1 MQKSDLLE
9 KLTTQ
14 NTSFSTSDSKIAL
27 DSLIDQLSNLLSEKH
42 RIEIRGFGAF
52 SVRERNP
59 IRGRNPKSGKA
70 IELDNRSLIYFRPS
84 KLLKNRINKKTYN

>member
-9 KLTTQ
+9 QLTTQ

-27 DSLIDQLSNLLSEKH
+27 DSLIDHLSNLLSEKQ

-52 SVRERNP
+52 SVRERNSV
-59 IRGRNPKSGKA
+59 RGRNPKTGKS
-70 IELDNRSLIYFRPS
+70 IELDSRSLIYFRPS
-84 KLLKNRINKKTYN
+84 KLIKNRINKLTS

>member
-1 MQKSDLLE
+1 MQKSDLFE
-9 KLTTQ
+9 KLATQ
-14 NTSFSTSDSKIAL
+14 NTSFSTTDSKIAL
-27 DSLIDQLSNLLSEKH
+27 DTLIDHLSSLLSEKQ

-70 IELDNRSLIYFRPS
+70 IELESRSLIYFRPS
-84 KLLKNRINKKTYN
+84 KSLKNRINK

>member
-9 KLTTQ
+9 KLTIQ
-14 NTSFSTSDSKIAL
+14 NTTFTTLDSKIAL
-27 DSLIDQLSNLLSEKH
+27 DSLIDHLSNLLSEKQ

-70 IELDNRSLIYFRPS
+70 IELDSRSLIYFRPS
-84 KLLKNRINKKTYN
+84 KLIKNRINKLTS

>member
-9 KLTTQ
+9 KLNTQ
-14 NTSFSTSDSKIAL
+14 DISFSTSDSKIAL
-27 DSLIDQLSNLLSEKH
+27 DSLIDHLSNLLSEKQ

-70 IELDNRSLIYFRPS
+70 IELESRSLIYFRPS
-84 KLLKNRINKKTYN
+84 KPLKNRINK

>member
-9 KLTTQ
+9 KIISQ
-14 NTSFSTSDSKIAL
+14 NQSFSSLDSKIAL
-27 DSLIDQLSNLLSEKH
+27 DSLINQLSKLLSEKK

-70 IELDNRSLIYFRPS
+70 IELDSRSLIYFRPS
-84 KLLKNRINKKTYN
+84 KLIKNRINK

>member
-9 KLTTQ
+9 KITIQ
-14 NTSFSTSDSKIAL
+14 NQSFSSSDSKIAL
-27 DSLIDQLSNLLSEKH
+27 DSLINQLSNLLSEKQ

-70 IELDNRSLIYFRPS
+70 IELDSRSLIYFRPS
-84 KLLKNRINKKTYN
+84 KFLKNRINKLT

>member
-1 MQKSDLLE
+1 MQKSNLLD

-14 NTSFSTSDSKIAL
+14 NQSFSTSDSKIAL
-27 DSLIDQLSNLLSEKH
+27 DSLINQLSNLLSEKQ

-70 IELDNRSLIYFRPS
+70 IELESRSLIYFRPS
-84 KLLKNRINKKTYN
+84 KSIKNRINK

>member
-1 MQKSDLLE
+1 MQKSDLHE
-9 KLTTQ
+9 KLTNQ
-14 NTSFSTSDSKIAL
+14 NSTYSISDSKIAL
-27 DSLIDQLSNLLSEKH
+27 DLLINRLSTLLSEKQ

-70 IELDNRSLIYFRPS
+70 IELDSRSMIYFRPS
-84 KLLKNRINKKTYN
+84 KVLKNRINK

>member
-9 KLTTQ
+9 KITSKNQ
-14 NTSFSTSDSKIAL
+14 SFSTSDSKIAL
-27 DSLIDQLSNLLSEKH
+27 DSLISQLSNLLSEKQ

-52 SVRERNP
+52 SIRERNP

-70 IELDNRSLIYFRPS
+70 IELDSRSLIYFRPS
-84 KLLKNRINKKTYN
+84 KLLKNRINKFT

>member
-1 MQKSDLLE
+1 MQKSDLLG
-9 KLTTQ
+9 KLSVK
-14 NTSFSTSDSKIAL
+14 NTSFSASDSKIVL
-27 DSLIDQLSNLLSEKH
+27 DCLIDHLSNLLSEKQ

-70 IELDNRSLIYFRPS
+70 IELDSRSLIYFRPS
-84 KLLKNRINKKTYN
+84 KLIKNRINKLTS

>member
-9 KLTTQ
+9 KLTSQ
-14 NTSFSTSDSKIAL
+14 NISFSTSDSKIAL
-27 DSLIDQLSNLLSEKH
+27 DSLIDHLSNLLSEKQ

-52 SVRERNP
+52 SVIKRNP

-70 IELDNRSLIYFRPS
+70 IELDSRSLIYLRPS
-84 KLLKNRINKKTYN
+84 KLIKNRINKVTS

>member
-9 KLTTQ
+9 KLIAQ
-14 NTSFSTSDSKIAL
+14 NNNFSYSDSKIAL
-27 DSLIDQLSNLLSEKH
+27 DVLINKLSDLLSEKQ

-70 IELDNRSLIYFRPS
+70 IELDSRSLIYFRSS
-84 KLLKNRINKKTYN
+84 KLIKNRINKLTS

>member
-9 KLTTQ
+9 QLTTQ
-14 NTSFSTSDSKIAL
+14 NTSFSSSDSKIAL
-27 DSLIDQLSNLLSEKH
+27 DSLIDNLSNLLSEKQ

-70 IELDNRSLIYFRPS
+70 IELESRSLIYFRPS
-84 KLLKNRINKKTYN
+84 KLIKNRINKLTS

>member
-14 NTSFSTSDSKIAL
+14 NISFSTTDSKIAL
-27 DSLIDQLSNLLSEKH
+27 DSLIENLSNLLSEKQ

-59 IRGRNPKSGKA
+59 TRGRNPNSGKA
-70 IELDNRSLIYFRPS
+70 IELDRRSLIYFRPS
-84 KLLKNRINKKTYN
+84 KLIKNRINKLTS

>member
-9 KLTTQ
+9 KLATQ
-14 NTSFSTSDSKIAL
+14 NTPFSSLDSKIAL
-27 DSLIDQLSNLLSEKH
+27 DSLIDHLSNLPSEKQ

-70 IELDNRSLIYFRPS
+70 IELESRSLIYFRPS
-84 KLLKNRINKKTYN
+84 KLIKNRINKLTS

>member
-9 KLTTQ
+9 KLNTQ
-14 NTSFSTSDSKIAL
+14 DISFSTSDSKIAL
-27 DSLIDQLSNLLSEKH
+27 DSLIDHLTNLLSEKQ

-70 IELDNRSLIYFRPS
+70 IELESRSLIYFRPS
-84 KLLKNRINKKTYN
+84 KMIKNRINKLTS

>member
-9 KLTTQ
+9 KIISQ
-14 NTSFSTSDSKIAL
+14 NQSFSSLDSKIAL
-27 DSLIDQLSNLLSEKH
+27 DSLINQLSKLLSEKK

-59 IRGRNPKSGKA
+59 IRGRNPKSGEA
-70 IELDNRSLIYFRPS
+70 IELDSRSLIYFRPS
-84 KLLKNRINKKTYN
+84 KLIKNRINK

>member
-9 KLTTQ
+9 KLTIQ
-14 NTSFSTSDSKIAL
+14 NTTFTTLDSKIAL
-27 DSLIDQLSNLLSEKH
+27 DSLIDHLSNLLSEKQ

-52 SVRERNP
+52 SVRERKP

-70 IELDNRSLIYFRPS
+70 IELDARSLIYFRPS
-84 KLLKNRINKKTYN
+84 ELLKNRLTKKTS

>member
-9 KLTTQ
+9 ILTNQ
-14 NTSFSTSDSKIAL
+14 NTSFSASDSKIAL
-27 DSLIDQLSNLLSEKH
+27 DSLFDHLSNLLSEKQ

-70 IELDNRSLIYFRPS
+70 IELDRSKIE
-84 KLLKNRINKKTYN
+84 

>member
-9 KLTTQ
+9 KIISQ
-14 NTSFSTSDSKIAL
+14 NQSFSSLDSKIAL
-27 DSLIDQLSNLLSEKH
+27 DSLINQLSKLLSEKQ

-59 IRGRNPKSGKA
+59 IRGRNPKSGEA
-70 IELDNRSLIYFRPS
+70 IELDSRSLIYFRPS
-84 KLLKNRINKKTYN
+84 KLIKNRINK

>member
-1 MQKSDLLE
+1 MQKTDLLH

-14 NTSFSTSDSKIAL
+14 NLTFSSLDSKIAL
-27 DSLIDQLSNLLSEKH
+27 DELISQLSNLLSKNQ

-70 IELDNRSLIYFRPS
+70 IELDKRSLLYFRPS
-84 KLLKNRINKKTYN
+84 KLLKNRINK

>member
-9 KLTTQ
+9 KLTTE
-14 NTSFSTSDSKIAL
+14 NPNFSYSDSKISL
-27 DSLIDQLSNLLSEKH
+27 DSLINKLSNSLSEKQ

-52 SVRERNP
+52 SIRERKP

-70 IELDNRSLIYFRPS
+70 IEFDSRSIIYFRPS
-84 KLLKNRINKKTYN
+84 KLLKNRINK

>member
-14 NTSFSTSDSKIAL
+14 NTTFSSADSRIAL
-27 DSLIDQLSNLLSEKH
+27 DFLIDHLSNLLSEKQ
-42 RIEIRGFGAF
+42 RIEVRGFGAF

-70 IELDNRSLIYFRPS
+70 IELDSRSLIYFRPS
-84 KLLKNRINKKTYN
+84 KLIKNRVNKLT

>member
-9 KLTTQ
+9 KITIQ
-14 NTSFSTSDSKIAL
+14 NQSFSSSDSKIAL
-27 DSLIDQLSNLLSEKH
+27 DSLINQLSNLLSEKQ

-70 IELDNRSLIYFRPS
+70 IELDSRSLIYFRPS
-84 KLLKNRINKKTYN
+84 KLVKNRINKLTS

>member
-14 NTSFSTSDSKIAL
+14 NISFSNSDSKIAL
-27 DSLIDQLSNLLSEKH
+27 DTLIDHLSNLLSDKH

-70 IELDNRSLIYFRPS
+70 IELDSRSLIYFRAS
-84 KLLKNRINKKTYN
+84 RLIKNRINKLTS

>member
-1 MQKSDLLE
+1 MQKSDLHE
-9 KLTTQ
+9 KLTNQ
-14 NTSFSTSDSKIAL
+14 NSTYSISDSKIAL
-27 DSLIDQLSNLLSEKH
+27 DLLINRLSTLLSEKQ

-70 IELDNRSLIYFRPS
+70 IELDTRSIIYFRPS
-84 KLLKNRINKKTYN
+84 KLLKNRINK

>member
-9 KLTTQ
+9 KLSVK
-14 NTSFSTSDSKIAL
+14 NTSFSASDSKIAL
-27 DSLIDQLSNLLSEKH
+27 DCLIDYLSNLLSEKQ

-70 IELDNRSLIYFRPS
+70 IELDSRSLIYFRPS
-84 KLLKNRINKKTYN
+84 KLIKNRVNKLT

>member
-9 KLTTQ
+9 KLISQ
-14 NTSFSTSDSKIAL
+14 NHTFSTTDSKIAL
-27 DSLIDQLSNLLSEKH
+27 DSLIGQVSNLLSEKQ

-70 IELDNRSLIYFRPS
+70 IELDGRSLIYFRPS
-84 KLLKNRINKKTYN
+84 KLLSNRINK

>member
-9 KLTTQ
+9 KIISQ
-14 NTSFSTSDSKIAL
+14 NESFSSLDSKIAL
-27 DSLIDQLSNLLSEKH
+27 DSLINQLSKLLSEKQ

-59 IRGRNPKSGKA
+59 IRGRNPRSGKA
-70 IELDNRSLIYFRPS
+70 IELDSRSLIYFRPS
-84 KLLKNRINKKTYN
+84 KLIKNRINKLTS

>member
-9 KLTTQ
+9 KLTAQ
-14 NTSFSTSDSKIAL
+14 NISFSASDSKIAL
-27 DSLIDQLSNLLSEKH
+27 NSLIDHLSNLLSEKQ

-70 IELDNRSLIYFRPS
+70 IELDTRSLIYFRS
-84 KLLKNRINKKTYN
+84 SELLKNRLNKKTT

>member
-1 MQKSDLLE
+1 MQKSDLHE
-9 KLTTQ
+9 KLTNQ
-14 NTSFSTSDSKIAL
+14 NSTYSISDSKIAL
-27 DSLIDQLSNLLSEKH
+27 DLLINRLSTLLSEKQ

-70 IELDNRSLIYFRPS
+70 IELDSRSIIYFRPS
-84 KLLKNRINKKTYN
+84 KLLKN